1 MSHFLWIIVKND
13 SVSRVLGRCG
23 EDSWCEGRESF
34 VKMMFVFRCSV
45 QFLKG
50 KETSVF
56 GKNLFKDGKF
66 FCGEGRFEKSGVEVG
81 ASQIR

>member
-13 SVSRVLGRCG
+13 SVSRVLSRGG
-23 EDSWCEGRESF
+23 EDSRCERRESF
-34 VKMMFVFRCSV
+34 IKVIFVFQSGV
-45 QFLKG
+45 QLLQG

-66 FCGEGRFEKSGVEVG
+66 FCGEGRFGKSGVEVG